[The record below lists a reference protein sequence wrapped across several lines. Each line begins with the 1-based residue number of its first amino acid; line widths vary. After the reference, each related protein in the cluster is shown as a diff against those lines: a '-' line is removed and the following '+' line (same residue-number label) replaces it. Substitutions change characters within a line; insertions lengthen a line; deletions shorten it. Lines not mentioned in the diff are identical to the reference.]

1 MPSREIIQLAYSD
14 LVSEV
19 FLHLRNGSFNEG
31 SQLHD
36 LGDALHNVSGILG
49 SYGTWIDDEN
59 YRELYLR
66 PYDKR
71 WGSKGLVLEDFL
83 IERIAV
89 HTKA

>member
-19 FLHLRNGSFNEG
+19 FLHLREGSFNES
-31 SQLHD
+31 SQLRD
-36 LGDALHNVSGILG
+36 LGDALHNISGVLG
-49 SYGTWIDDEN
+49 KYGTWIDDEN